1 MILPCDSHRYF
12 RRYAGD
18 CMNVA
23 KCLEKKLMPMAE
35 LVSKNKYLLTM
46 RDSFAMLMPILIIG
60 SMFTLV
66 GNLPIPAWVD
76 FLKST
81 TIQGK
86 SLFSLLAIPSACT
99 VSLMAIFLSFEIG
112 YNFADQLGLED
123 RVSAGMVSLVSWFIL
138 MPQVTEF
145 LPQGASQPFLV
156 ESIPL
161 AWTGARGVF
170 VAIIVGFLS
179 VSIFGFAIKKNWV
192 IRMPEGVPTSV
203 SLAFSALVPMALTF
217 AAVWAISVL
226 FALTPWGD
234 AFTCIY
240 SMLQTPLTMLG
251 GTVWALA
258 IAYIIQGIFWFFGI
272 NGSNIT
278 SPIFTPILTA
288 LTLEN
293 QAAFAAGT
301 ALPNIIN
308 REFDA
313 FFALFGGGGST
324 LSLLIV
330 IFLFCNSRRAKDIAK
345 ISIVPGIFGINE
357 PVMYGLPIVLNP
369 IMAIP
374 LIFTPVVNVLIAWF
388 TMSAGLVPLCN
399 GIMLPGS
406 TPPLISGFLLCGWQ
420 GALLQLVLIL
430 IDMAIYLPFIKALD
444 MQFLKEE
451 KGAETEHAV

>member
-1 MILPCDSHRYF
+1 
-12 RRYAGD
+12 
-18 CMNVA
+18 MNVA
-23 KCLEKKLMPMAE
+23 EGLEKKLMPMAE

-240 SMLQTPLTMLG
+240 SMLQIPLTMLG

-258 IAYIIQGIFWFFGI
+258 IDRK
-272 NGSNIT
+272 S
-278 SPIFTPILTA
+278 
-288 LTLEN
+288 
-293 QAAFAAGT
+293 
-301 ALPNIIN
+301 
-308 REFDA
+308 
-313 FFALFGGGGST
+313 
-324 LSLLIV
+324 
-330 IFLFCNSRRAKDIAK
+330 
-345 ISIVPGIFGINE
+345 
-357 PVMYGLPIVLNP
+357 
-369 IMAIP
+369 
-374 LIFTPVVNVLIAWF
+374 VV
-388 TMSAGLVPLCN
+388 
-399 GIMLPGS
+399 
-406 TPPLISGFLLCGWQ
+406 
-420 GALLQLVLIL
+420 
-430 IDMAIYLPFIKALD
+430 
-444 MQFLKEE
+444 
-451 KGAETEHAV
+451 

>member
-1 MILPCDSHRYF
+1 
-12 RRYAGD
+12 
-18 CMNVA
+18 MNVA
-23 KCLEKKLMPMAE
+23 KGLEKKLMPMAE
-35 LVSKNKYLLTM
+35 SVSKNKYLLTM

-76 FLKST
+76 FLKAT
-81 TIQGK
+81 TLQGK

-99 VSLMAIFLSFEIG
+99 VALMAIFLSFEIG

-123 RVSAGMVSLVSWFIL
+123 RVSAGMVSLISWFIL

-240 SMLQTPLTMLG
+240 SMLQIPLTMLG

-293 QAAFAAGT
+293 QAAFAAGA
-301 ALPNIIN
+301 ALPNVIN
-308 REFDA
+308 REFDS
-313 FFALFGGGGST
+313 FFVTYGGGGST
-324 LSLLIV
+324 LSLLIAM
-330 IFLFCNSRRAKDIAK
+330 FLFCNSARVRDIAK
-345 ISIVPGIFGINE
+345 ISIIPGIFGINE
-357 PVMYGLPIVLNP
+357 PVIYGLPMVLNP
-369 IMAIP
+369 IMVLP
-374 LIFTPVVNVLIAWF
+374 LIFTPVVNIAVAWF
-388 TMSAGLVPLCN
+388 AMSTGLVPPCN
-399 GIMLPGS
+399 GIMLPFS
-406 TPPLISGFLLCGWQ
+406 TPPIISGFLLCGWQ
-420 GALLQLVLIL
+420 GALLQLMLISL
-430 IDMAIYLPFIKALD
+430 GVAIYLPFIKTLD
-444 MQFLKEE
+444 REFLKEE
-451 KGAETEHAV
+451 EGTETEHAV

>member
-1 MILPCDSHRYF
+1 MILSCDSHRYF

-18 CMNVA
+18 YMNVA
-23 KCLEKKLMPMAE
+23 QGLEKKLMPMAE

-66 GNLPIPAWVD
+66 ENLPIPAWVE
-76 FLKST
+76 FLKAT

-112 YNFADQLGLED
+112 YNFADQLGLKD
-123 RVSAGMVSLVSWFIL
+123 RVSAGMVSLISWFIL
-138 MPQVTEF
+138 MPRVTKF
-145 LPQGASQPFLV
+145 LPQGATQPFLV

-161 AWTGARGVF
+161 AWTSARGVF

-179 VSIFGFAIKKNWV
+179 VHIFAFVIKKNWV

-203 SLAFSALVPMALTF
+203 SLAFSALIPMSLTF
-217 AAVWAISVL
+217 LAVWAVGVL
-226 FALTPWGD
+226 FAFTPWGD
-234 AFTCIY
+234 AFTCVY

-258 IAYIIQGIFWFFGI
+258 IAYVIQGIFWFFGI

-278 SPIFTPILTA
+278 SPVFTPILTA

-293 QAAFAAGT
+293 QAAFAAG
-301 ALPNIIN
+301 AVLPNLIN
-308 REFDA
+308 REFDS
-313 FFALFGGGGST
+313 FFVTFGGGGST
-324 LSLLIV
+324 LSLLIAML
-330 IFLFCNSRRAKDIAK
+330 LFCNSARIKDIAK
-345 ISIVPGIFGINE
+345 ISIVPGIFGIND
-357 PVMYGLPIVLNP
+357 PVIYGLPIVLNP
-369 IMAIP
+369 IMVIP
-374 LIFTPVVNVLIAWF
+374 LVFTPVVNIAVAWF
-388 TMSAGLVPLCN
+388 VMSTGLVPLCN
-399 GIMLPGS
+399 GIMLPWS

-420 GALLQLVLIL
+420 GALLQLVLIVL
-430 IDMAIYLPFIKALD
+430 GVVIYLPFIKALD
-444 MQFLKEE
+444 TQFFKEE
-451 KGAETEHAV
+451 KGAEVEAVV

>member
-1 MILPCDSHRYF
+1 MILSCDSHRYF

-18 CMNVA
+18 CMNVMDGLA
-23 KCLEKKLMPMAE
+23 NKLMPMAE
-35 LVSKNKYLLTM
+35 SVSKNKYLLTM

-76 FLKST
+76 FLKAT

-123 RVSAGMVSLVSWFIL
+123 RVSAGMVSLITWFIL

-145 LPQGASQPFLV
+145 LPQGATQPFLV

-161 AWTGARGVF
+161 AWTGAKGVF

-179 VSIFGFAIKKNWV
+179 VHIFGLVIKKNWV

-203 SLAFSALVPMALTF
+203 SLAFSALIPMSLTF
-217 AAVWAISVL
+217 LAIWTVGVL
-226 FALTPWGD
+226 FALTPWKD

-258 IAYIIQGIFWFFGI
+258 IAYVIQGIFWFFGI

-324 LSLLIV
+324 LSLLIA

-345 ISIVPGIFGINE
+345 ISIVPGVFGINE

-374 LIFTPVVNVLIAWF
+374 LIFTPAINIAIAWSA
-388 TMSAGLVPLCN
+388 MSAGLVPLCN

-420 GALLQLVLIL
+420 GALLQLVLIAL
-430 IDMAIYLPFIKALD
+430 DMVIYLPFVKALD
-444 MQFLKEE
+444 TQFLKEE
-451 KGAETEHAV
+451 EGAEPEVAV